1 MQKIEIGYGIW
12 LYENVF
18 PKSLDLINRLE
29 NTIAQSNGIFSWK
42 EAMVGWKKK
51 IPEYR
56 NCLDFKIAKSN
67 NPSIIKN
74 KSNLAIQSIWQ
85 DLYNAQKKCL
95 DDYCNM
101 YKIKLDYWEAFNFV
115 KYTEGNHFEEHSDHG
130 DAYVCTVS
138 GVLYLND
145 DYEGG
150 ELFFPKLNIYIKPKA
165 GQLYLFPSSFIY
177 SHKSLPVKS
186 GTKYS
191 VVTMFDY
198 NDKHHKG
205 A

>member
-18 PKSLDLINRLE
+18 PKSLNLIERVE
-29 NTIAQSNGIFSWK
+29 DTIEKSNGLYSWK

-51 IPEYR
+51 VPEYR
-56 NCLDFKIAKSN
+56 NCLDFKISKSN
-67 NPSIIKN
+67 NISIIKN
-74 KSNLAIQSIWQ
+74 KSSLKAQSIWQ
-85 DLYNAQKKCL
+85 DSYDAQKECL
-95 DDYCNM
+95 DDYSKM
-101 YKIKLDYWEAFNFV
+101 YNIKLNYWEAFNFV
-115 KYTEGNHFEEHSDHG
+115 KYTDGHHFEEHSDHG

-138 GVLYLND
+138 GVGYLND

-177 SHKSLPVKS
+177 SHKSMPIKS
-186 GTKYS
+186 GIKYS
-191 VVTMFDY
+191 LVTMFDY

-205 A
+205 V